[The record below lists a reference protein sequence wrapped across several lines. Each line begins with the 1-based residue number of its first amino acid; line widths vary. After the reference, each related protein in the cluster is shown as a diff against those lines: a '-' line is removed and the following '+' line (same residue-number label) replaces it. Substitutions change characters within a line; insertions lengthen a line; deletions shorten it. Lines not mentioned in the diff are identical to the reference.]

1 MSEYDLPISFPSA
14 EASSDGPA
22 GSAELQGALC
32 GLLCV
37 NPHANR
43 MTWVNNL
50 FPELEID
57 EQEQLDLSV
66 LFDDT
71 VQQLNS
77 LDFDFQIDV
86 PDDNAPLASR
96 ILALADWSQ
105 GLVYGLGVSGLKH
118 ESDLSAD
125 SQEYLADLIQIS
137 QVDAESL
144 EQTDA
149 EEGYFAE
156 LTEYLRMGL
165 FLLYGEL
172 QPVSAEEG
180 IEQH

>member
-1 MSEYDLPISFPSA
+1 MSEYDLPMPFPSQDTKP
-14 EASSDGPA
+14 DGPT

-43 MTWVNNL
+43 MTWANNL
-50 FPELEID
+50 FPDLEID
-57 EQEQLDLSV
+57 EQEQLDLSA

-77 LDFDFQIDV
+77 LNFDFQIDV

-96 ILALADWSQ
+96 ILALSDWCQ
-105 GLVYGLGVSGLKH
+105 GLIYGLGVSGLKQ
-118 ESDLSAD
+118 EADLSPD
-125 SQEYLADLIQIS
+125 SQEYLTDLIQIS
-137 QVDAESL
+137 QIDSDSL
-144 EQTDA
+144 AQSDA

-156 LTEYLRMGL
+156 LIEYLRMGL

-172 QPVSAEEG
+172 QPINPENEAE
-180 IEQH
+180 H

>member
-1 MSEYDLPISFPSA
+1 MSEYDLPMPFPSPDA
-14 EASSDGPA
+14 TGGGPA
-22 GSAELQGALC
+22 GTTELQGALC

-37 NPHANR
+37 NPLANR
-43 MTWVNNL
+43 MTWANNL

-57 EQEQLDLSV
+57 EQEQLDLSA

-96 ILALADWSQ
+96 ILALSDWCQ
-105 GLVYGLGVSGLKH
+105 GLVYGLGVSGLKQ
-118 ESDLSAD
+118 EADLSPD
-125 SQEYLADLIQIS
+125 SREYLTDLIQIS

-144 EQTDA
+144 EQSDA

-156 LTEYLRMGL
+156 LIEYLRMGL

-172 QPVSAEEG
+172 QPINPDDSAE
-180 IEQH
+180 QH